1 MTKWNMRE
9 GGIDCL
15 HPGGT
20 HRMAYVEWGDPANPR
35 VLICVH
41 GLTRC
46 GRDFDDLAQVMAA
59 DYRVVC
65 PDVAGRG
72 RSDWLPDPNL
82 YTLPQYGA
90 DMLTL
95 IAALAPAR
103 LDWLGTS
110 MGGLIGMGIAAQ
122 PASPI
127 GRLVLNDVGP
137 VLTAASLQ
145 RIGQYLGNAP
155 RFDSYAQIEGFVR
168 AVSAGFGTLS
178 DAQWQH
184 LTTHV
189 IRRAGDDKFEFVYD
203 PTIAV
208 AYIQALVASGG
219 RDIDFW
225 PLYDLIACPTLLLRG
240 ESSDLLTRETAQAMT
255 QRGPRAQ
262 LVEIAG
268 VGHAPTLMAAEQ
280 IEIVR
285 RFLLAVS
292 ETNG

>member
-1 MTKWNMRE
+1 MSDSMMRE
-9 GGIDCL
+9 GSIDCM

-20 HRMAYVEWGDPANPR
+20 HRMAFTEWGDPANPR
-35 VLICVH
+35 VLLCVH

-46 GRDFDDLAQVMAA
+46 GRDFDDLARAMA
-59 DYRVVC
+59 DEYRVVC

-72 RSDWLPDPNL
+72 RSERLPDPGL
-82 YTLPQYGA
+82 YSLPQYGA

-95 IAALAPAR
+95 IAALAPQT
-103 LDWLGTS
+103 LDWVGTS

-122 PASPI
+122 PASPVR
-127 GRLVLNDVGP
+127 RLVLNDVGP
-137 VLTAASLQ
+137 VLTAVSLQ

-168 AVSAGFGTLS
+168 VVSAGFGPLT

-189 IRRAGDDKFEFVYD
+189 IRRADDGKFEFLYD
-203 PTIAV
+203 PAIAV
-208 AYIQALVASGG
+208 SYVQALVASGG
-219 RDIDFW
+219 QDIDFW
-225 PLYDLIACPTLLLRG
+225 PLYDMISCPTLLLRG
-240 ESSDLLTRETAQAMT
+240 ETSDLLTRETAEAMT

-268 VGHAPTLMAAEQ
+268 VGHAPTLMTAAQ
-280 IEIVR
+280 IQTVKS
-285 RFLLAVS
+285 FLLA
-292 ETNG
+292 

>member
-1 MTKWNMRE
+1 MMRE
-9 GGIDCL
+9 GSVDCV

-20 HRMAYVEWGDPANPR
+20 HRMAFVEWGDPYNPR
-35 VLICVH
+35 VLLCVH

-46 GRDFDDLAQVMAA
+46 GRDFDDLARVMAA

-72 RSDWLPDPNL
+72 QSDWLPDPNL
-82 YTLPQYGA
+82 YSLPQYGA
-90 DMLTL
+90 DMLML
-95 IAALAPAR
+95 IATLAAHE
-103 LDWLGTS
+103 LHWVGTS

-127 GRLVLNDVGP
+127 SRLVLNDVGP
-137 VLTAASLQ
+137 ILTAASLK

-155 RFDSYAQIEGFVR
+155 RFDAYEQIEGYVR
-168 AVSAGFGTLS
+168 AVSPGFGQLT

-189 IRRAGDDKFEFVYD
+189 IRRAEDGKFEFLYD
-203 PTIAV
+203 PMIAV
-208 AYIQALVASGG
+208 SYVQALIASGG

-225 PLYDLIACPTLLLRG
+225 PLYDMIACPTLLLRG
-240 ESSDLLTRETAQAMT
+240 AQSDLLTHDTAEAMT

-262 LVEIAG
+262 LVEIAD
-268 VGHAPTLMAAEQ
+268 VGHAPTLMVESQ
-280 IEIVR
+280 IEFVR
-285 RFLLAVS
+285 NFLLDPAAAI
-292 ETNG
+292 